1 VCFDTDSRPP
11 IAPIAGG
18 ALDAESVRL
27 TSADGAS
34 FRAYVALASQPTG
47 AGMIVL
53 PDVRGLHR
61 YYEELTLRFAEAGID
76 AIGIDYFGR
85 SAPDGDR
92 GDGFP
97 FMDHVAQ
104 TRWAALTG
112 DVAAAADALRA
123 ATGGRVRSLF
133 TVGFC
138 FGGRLSF
145 DCAAAGLGLA
155 GVIGFYGWPTGKP
168 RNDVPVPVDL
178 VGEMRGRVLAIFG
191 GADEGIG
198 PDAVAEF
205 EAALAGGG
213 VAHEVVTYAGAPH
226 SFFDRKQADFAD
238 ASADS
243 WRRVLDFVAEG

>member
-1 VCFDTDSRPP
+1 MCFDTDSLPP

-18 ALDAESVRL
+18 AIDAESVRL
-27 TSADGAS
+27 TSADGAT
-34 FRAYVALASQPTG
+34 FRAYVARAAQPTG

-61 YYEELTLRFAEAGID
+61 YYEELTLRFAEAGVD

-85 SAPDGDR
+85 TAPDDDR
-92 GDGFP
+92 SDAFP
-97 FMDHVAQ
+97 YMDHVAQ
-104 TRWAALTG
+104 VRYATVSA
-112 DVAAAADALRA
+112 DISAAADALRA
-123 ATGGRVRSLF
+123 ATDGRVASLF

-138 FGGRLSF
+138 YGGRLSF

-155 GVIGFYGWPTGKP
+155 GVVGFYGWPVGEG
-168 RNDVPVPVDL
+168 RGGVPAPVD
-178 VGEMRGRVLAIFG
+178 VAGEMRGRVLGIFG

-205 EAALAGGG
+205 EEALAGAG
-213 VAHEVVTYAGAPH
+213 VAHEIVTYAGAPH

-238 ASADS
+238 ASADA
-243 WRRVLDFVAEG
+243 WRRVLDFVAGG